1 MNTKITFVELV
12 DMIAEATSTS
22 KRMCELFVRELFAT
36 VSQALI
42 DGESVKIKGIGTFKS
57 TSVKSRKAVNVSSG
71 EPQEIPSH
79 SRVTFTPD
87 KSLAEAI
94 NQPFAQFET
103 VFLDDA
109 VTDDALTEIDKQY
122 PSLFPDC
129 EELPEPPDM
138 PIPPAPSPDIIPAA
152 MSIPH
157 PVISKAPEPKP
168 EPKPETKPEPKPEA
182 ETHPEPASEDQE
194 AATVQHPGPAMATP
208 IEAKPL
214 GPLMG
219 IPIDDPETRSEA
231 KPAKPKPSPTPEP
244 EEEDYFY
251 RPAPRNTYTPTQ
263 EQITQSQTR
272 HDYKRWGLWGLLGVL
287 GLGLLIWLLAR
298 GGGQS
303 EEQQEIAVADTVQ
316 VTETGELAQVTEDEQ
331 KAKDLEAEKK
341 AQEEKAREEK
351 AKEEKAKAEKAKAE
365 AEKAEAERL
374 KAEKAKAEAEK
385 AKAEQAKTA
394 TEPAKGSHKV
404 VTDVVTDKIVLVTLS
419 KKYYGNPWFWVYIYD
434 ENRDLIS
441 NPNNIK
447 PGTRVVIPPRE
458 KYGINPNDPAS
469 VKKAQR
475 LSWEYLK
482 DYQ

>member
-1 MNTKITFVELV
+1 
-12 DMIAEATSTS
+12 MIAESTSTS
-22 KRMCELFVRELFAT
+22 KRVCELFVRELFAT

-42 DGESVKIKGIGTFKS
+42 DGETVKIKGIGTFKS
-57 TSVKSRKAVNVSSG
+57 TPVKSRKSVNVSSG

-79 SRVTFTPD
+79 NRVTFTPD
-87 KSLAEAI
+87 KSLAEAV
-94 NQPFAQFET
+94 NQSFAQFET

-109 VTDDALTEIDKQY
+109 VTDDALSEIDKQY

-168 EPKPETKPEPKPEA
+168 ETKPEAKPEPKPEA
-182 ETHPEPASEDQE
+182 ETHPEPASEDPE

-208 IEAKPL
+208 IESKPL

-251 RPAPRNTYTPTQ
+251 RPAPRNTYTPTK

-272 HDYKRWGLWGLLGVL
+272 HDYKRWGQWGLWGLLGVL
-287 GLGLLIWLLAR
+287 GLGLLIWLFAR

-394 TEPAKGSHKV
+394 TEPAKGNHKV

>member
-1 MNTKITFVELV
+1 
-12 DMIAEATSTS
+12 
-22 KRMCELFVRELFAT
+22 
-36 VSQALI
+36 
-42 DGESVKIKGIGTFKS
+42 
-57 TSVKSRKAVNVSSG
+57 
-71 EPQEIPSH
+71 
-79 SRVTFTPD
+79 
-87 KSLAEAI
+87 
-94 NQPFAQFET
+94 
-103 VFLDDA
+103 
-109 VTDDALTEIDKQY
+109 
-122 PSLFPDC
+122 
-129 EELPEPPDM
+129 
-138 PIPPAPSPDIIPAA
+138 
-152 MSIPH
+152 
-157 PVISKAPEPKP
+157 
-168 EPKPETKPEPKPEA
+168 
-182 ETHPEPASEDQE
+182 
-194 AATVQHPGPAMATP
+194 
-208 IEAKPL
+208 
-214 GPLMG
+214 MG

-272 HDYKRWGLWGLLGVL
+272 HDYKRWGLWGLWGLLGVL

-404 VTDVVTDKIVLVTLS
+404 VTDVVTDKIVLVTSPRSITATPGSGSISTMRTETSSPTRTTSSQAQGLS
-419 KKYYGNPWFWVYIYD
+419 YLPARNTA
-434 ENRDLIS
+434 S
-441 NPNNIK
+441 
-447 PGTRVVIPPRE
+447 TRMIPPVSRRHSGYPGNTSRITS
-458 KYGINPNDPAS
+458 KITY
-469 VKKAQR
+469 
-475 LSWEYLK
+475 
-482 DYQ
+482 